1 MVVIPSSVSS
11 GDGEINSLT
20 GDNLAHVGLSF
31 WKGILLAEKAFPGGE
46 RGKVSMNV
54 MIPSGET
61 WCSSHGTVVFDTA
74 NTTRSVVRVRRQF
87 RVYPIITAF

>member
-1 MVVIPSSVSS
+1 MRQPCVCGIFLVLFRTPGVDDS
-11 GDGEINSLT
+11 
-20 GDNLAHVGLSF
+20 
-31 WKGILLAEKAFPGGE
+31 KGILLSQKTFPERE

-74 NTTRSVVRVRRQF
+74 NTTRSVARVRRQF